1 MDDRLEKFIND
12 HRDELDAREP
22 RVDLWSK
29 IEGELPAE
37 TKVRPVSRSILY
49 WRAAAVILFFISSWL
64 VIDKLTESDPTSGM
78 QPIVQLNPQLSEA
91 ESYYFSL
98 IDQKREEI
106 TALSE
111 QYELG
116 EDFLSE
122 IDLLD
127 SMYVVLREDLDNGN
141 EENLVD
147 AMILN
152 LQLRIE
158 ILNQQLS
165 IIKSIENSQNDEE
178 FI

>member
-1 MDDRLEKFIND
+1 MDDRLEKFIKD
-12 HRDELDAREP
+12 HRSDLDTKEPVADLWNRIEDELP
-22 RVDLWSK
+22 TKS
-29 IEGELPAE
+29 
-37 TKVRPVSRSILY
+37 KVRAISNPIMY

-64 VIDKLTESDPTSGM
+64 VVDKLIETDPVTGV
-78 QPIVQLNPQLSEA
+78 QQTAQLNPQLTEA

-106 TALSE
+106 TTLSE
-111 QYELG
+111 QYQLG
-116 EDFLSE
+116 EDFLRE

-165 IIKSIENSQNDEE
+165 IIKSIENSQSDEE